1 MNSEVAQ
8 VLSDKRIM
16 DHVTLLRMVN
26 IWKFKDDRIV
36 FTNGCFDLL
45 HRGHVQYLQEAAAV
59 GDRLIVGV
67 NSDTSVMRQGKGPGR
82 PVNDQ
87 LSRMLVLAALRCVD
101 AVTLFEEDT
110 PLELVR
116 SLRPDVLVKGGDWPL
131 EKIVG
136 ADLVRSYGG
145 EVRSIPVVAGFSS
158 TAMIG
163 RIRNV

>member
-1 MNSEVAQ
+1 MSSEVAH
-8 VLSDKRIM
+8 VRTDKRIM
-16 DHVTLLRMVN
+16 DRETLVRMVN

-45 HRGHVQYLQEAAAV
+45 HRGHVQYLQEAASW

-82 PVNDQ
+82 PINDQ
-87 LSRMLVLAALRCVD
+87 HSRLLVLAALRCVD

-110 PLELVR
+110 PLDLVR
-116 SLRPDVLVKGGDWPL
+116 SLRPDILVKGGDWPV

-145 EVRSIPVVAGFSS
+145 EVRSIPLVEGYSS